1 MAHVAP
7 RLPFAAGLER
17 GRGLR
22 RAAARL
28 HPQLRGLRKEFQPLS
43 RLPGKVAAVG
53 AAGMVTRGL
62 PSKASDRKRQRE
74 LSWECSCRDCC
85 LGGIEGGAARVEVAL
100 ALGAGRA
107 NEDGCNGGIRWRYG
121 EPMAFHRTCWEQL
134 LANRRSL
141 AKSDLQL
148 LQTAASTAE
157 HFDAASDMVRKAGK
171 AADVLR
177 KSSRAICFTGAGLS
191 TAAGLGDYRG
201 KQGKWTLEAQGADL
215 AYTTVYEELRPTF
228 AHEAIAKLVEMGK
241 IAYVVSQNADGLHHL
256 SGIPYSKLSDVHGS
270 AFTEY
275 CPSCRKRYVRNWYVP
290 EDRAEDYL
298 AGLLPGPIPPHIRR
312 CPGCGS
318 NHWTG
323 RSCDDCG
330 GPLHDTVISFGD
342 GLEECVLRPA
352 FEHAAEADACLSLG
366 STMSIGPS
374 NQVVAIQKGPLIV
387 CVRQDTEMDM
397 LCQASGGVRVHG
409 DCDEFMHHVMLALL
423 GEEQFKDWEAS
434 LSEKRALYNSQ
445 RPSVGKQRGD
455 IFVKK
460 V

>member
-1 MAHVAP
+1 M
-7 RLPFAAGLER
+7 
-17 GRGLR
+17 
-22 RAAARL
+22 
-28 HPQLRGLRKEFQPLS
+28 
-43 RLPGKVAAVG
+43 
-53 AAGMVTRGL
+53 T
-62 PSKASDRKRQRE
+62 
-74 LSWECSCRDCC
+74 
-85 LGGIEGGAARVEVAL
+85 
-100 ALGAGRA
+100 
-107 NEDGCNGGIRWRYG
+107 
-121 EPMAFHRTCWEQL
+121 FHRTCWEQL

-157 HFDAASDMVRKAGK
+157 HFDAASDMVSQAGK
-171 AADVLR
+171 AAEVLR

-275 CPSCRKRYVRNWYVP
+275 CPSCRKRYVRKWYVP

-352 FEHAAEADACLSLG
+352 FEYLCAMVSLFPVTRERWQAPAACLLRMSMKISIMVGMAFVRVVMLLMMGLG

-374 NQVVAIQKGPLIV
+374 NQADGSRREPRDGHNETAQVVAIQKGPLIV
-387 CVRQDTEMDM
+387 CVRQDTEMDT
-397 LCQASGGVRVHG
+397 LCQASGDLDNRKP
-409 DCDEFMHHVMLALL
+409 DQCAQPARFMHHVMLALL
-423 GEEQFKDWEAS
+423 GEEQFKDWEVPLLRGHFTLQVSPTQQLKAKAS

-455 IFVKK
+455 IFAAWLDILTLDPASCRISSSEAECFEH
-460 V
+460 